1 VLRRERV
8 EIVARRMR
16 TDTSRNRRRRR
27 RRCYYMIHGP
37 ASTGV
42 GRKIKLRET
51 SGAIVAISRRTRR
64 AAGWLAGSTT
74 CGGGGTVCRLM
85 TERARRRRGDRK

>member
-16 TDTSRNRRRRR
+16 TGTSRNRRRRR
-27 RRCYYMIHGP
+27 RRYYMIHGP

-74 CGGGGTVCRLM
+74 CGGGGGTVCRLM

>member
-16 TDTSRNRRRRR
+16 TGTSRNRRRRR
-27 RRCYYMIHGP
+27 YYMIHGP

-51 SGAIVAISRRTRR
+51 SGAIVAVSRRTRR
-64 AAGWLAGSTT
+64 AAGWLAGPTT
-74 CGGGGTVCRLM
+74 CGGGGGGTVCRLM
-85 TERARRRRGDRK
+85 TERARRRRDDRK